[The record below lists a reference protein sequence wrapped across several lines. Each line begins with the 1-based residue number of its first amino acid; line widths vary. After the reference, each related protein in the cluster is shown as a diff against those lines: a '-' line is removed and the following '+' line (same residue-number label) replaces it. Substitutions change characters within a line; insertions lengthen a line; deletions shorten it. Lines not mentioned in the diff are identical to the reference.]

1 MSPRVLQRA
10 FDPFFSHRAAG
21 RGRGLGLPRA
31 YRIVES
37 HRGHIWLESQPGEG
51 TTAHVF
57 LPAAPP
63 A

>member
-1 MSPRVLQRA
+1 MSPRCCNGRSIHSFRTA
-10 FDPFFSHRAAG
+10 GG
-21 RGRGLGLPRA
+21 RGPLGLPRA